1 MTSGGAAPV
10 GRLRAAGKLL
20 ALLGLGGILAT
31 SWITATG
38 VSARH
43 DSGHAGA
50 LQGLAGPLTA
60 DGFRTALLVLGLCY
74 LVVLACGIAGT
85 LPRRPALV
93 TVIVAQLLFALMAIA
108 PGQDLYTYLGF
119 ARLESIHGINP
130 YEHGLIAAR
139 DDPLF
144 ELAAFRRTTTPYG
157 PLFTLIT
164 IAVTPLPVA
173 VAAWTLKAILVSAML
188 GCLGIVW
195 AIARELRQDAT
206 LAVAFVGLNPAI
218 LVYAVGKGHNDGLM
232 MLPLLVA
239 ALLIVRGRDLA
250 AGASAV
256 LAVGVKVI
264 AVIMLPLLLIA
275 SRKRRAIAVGGAAA
289 GFVAIA
295 ISFAVF
301 GVEPVH
307 VLQNAR
313 RDQGLINRDTSL
325 IGLFG
330 RALGLPLRDVARD
343 WGSVIFV
350 AAYALVLVAAWRTPA
365 EWIRWSSW
373 AMVALL
379 ATSAAFFPWYLL
391 WVLPL
396 AAVSG
401 SRLLQGAAIGLTATS
416 IGVFTFS

>member
-1 MTSGGAAPV
+1 VTSGGAAPV

-119 ARLESIHGINP
+119 ARLESIHAINP

-188 GCLGIVW
+188 GCLGMVW
-195 AIARELRQDAT
+195 AIARELRPDMVIAPEARGF
-206 LAVAFVGLNPAI
+206 LLGPAI
-218 LVYAVGKGHNDGLM
+218 AREVG
-232 MLPLLVA
+232 
-239 ALLIVRGRDLA
+239 
-250 AGASAV
+250 AGQEVDPTLEHTRRQVAV
-256 LAVGVKVI
+256 LR
-264 AVIMLPLLLIA
+264 A
-275 SRKRRAIAVGGAAA
+275 SRAVGG
-289 GFVAIA
+289 
-295 ISFAVF
+295 
-301 GVEPVH
+301 H
-307 VLQNAR
+307 VLA
-313 RDQGLINRDTSL
+313 DTA
-325 IGLFG
+325 GV
-330 RALGLPLRDVARD
+330 DVAGLALRRQ
-343 WGSVIFV
+343 I
-350 AAYALVLVAAWRTPA
+350 AAKLGGGDAPA
-365 EWIRWSSW
+365 RGASEGD
-373 AMVALL
+373 
-379 ATSAAFFPWYLL
+379 
-391 WVLPL
+391 LPAYGAHL
-396 AAVSG
+396 IEARAKAVE
-401 SRLLQGAAIGLTATS
+401 
-416 IGVFTFS
+416 